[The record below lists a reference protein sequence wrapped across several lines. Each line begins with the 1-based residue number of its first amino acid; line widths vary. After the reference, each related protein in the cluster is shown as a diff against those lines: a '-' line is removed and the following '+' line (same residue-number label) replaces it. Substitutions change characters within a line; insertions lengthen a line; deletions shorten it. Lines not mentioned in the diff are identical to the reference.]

1 MPNYDSTVKAVLH
14 SSYLPKMPLEKSQVK
29 FKSRSEVMPV
39 FKLYLWHH
47 PWETFGTMANFLY
60 NSSFSRNTRYPYIGA
75 GFQLIITK
83 IGANEEY
90 LFQNTKTTKFHE
102 ITFSVLTP
110 VVVSLTKKWLAKV
123 SKLVSHVLM
132 VMRTLDKVFVYET
145 VFL

>member
-47 PWETFGTMANFLY
+47 PWETFGSMANFLY
-60 NSSFSRNTRYPYIGA
+60 NSSFSRNTRYPYIGP

-83 IGANEEY
+83 IGANEDH
-90 LFQNTKTTKFHE
+90 LFQNTKTTKFYE
-102 ITFSVLTP
+102 ITFSKYCSFDSRSGVINQKMTRKSVQTCISCP
-110 VVVSLTKKWLAKV
+110 NGHAN
-123 SKLVSHVLM
+123 
-132 VMRTLDKVFVYET
+132 FG
-145 VFL
+145 